1 MSMKPD
7 IPEII
12 QHFQFEGRF
21 LDAVP
26 YGLGHINDTYAI
38 RFQLPDGRIQ
48 RYILQRINHNVF
60 KRPDQVMHNMERVT
74 AHLRTKIIAAGG
86 DPDRE
91 AISLIPAVDGTAYYV
106 STAGDYWRVQR
117 FIEGAKSYQV
127 ADSLDIY
134 YAAAGAYGRFL
145 RMLDDFPADEL
156 YATIPDFHHTPKRFQ
171 TFERSVGEDR
181 AGRVAS
187 VQGEIDFIF
196 DRAKDANVLMDLY
209 DQGLMPDR
217 VTHNDTKF
225 ENVMI
230 DDESGRGVC
239 VIDLDTVMPG
249 FAVFDFGDSVRSGA
263 TTAAEDEPV
272 TSKVHFDL
280 AVFERLAQG
289 FLEETR
295 DVLTPVEVG
304 HLAFGA
310 RLITF
315 EQAIRFL
322 TDYLDGDVYY
332 KTSHERHNLDR
343 CRTQIKLV
351 SEMEDHFEEMN
362 RIVQAYA
369 G

>member
-1 MSMKPD
+1 MKPD
-7 IPEII
+7 LPEVIR
-12 QHFQFEGRF
+12 HFQFQGRF
-21 LDAVP
+21 LDAAP
-26 YGLGHINDTYAI
+26 YGFGHINDTYAV
-38 RFQLPDGRIQ
+38 RFQQPNGHIR

-74 AHLRTKIIAAGG
+74 AHLRAKIIAAGG

-91 AISLIPAVDGTAYYV
+91 AVSLIPTVAGATYCV
-106 STAGDYWRVQR
+106 SAMGDYWRAQR
-117 FIEGAKSYQV
+117 FIEGARSYQM

-145 RMLDDFPADEL
+145 RMLDDFSTDEL
-156 YATIPDFHHTPKRFQ
+156 YETIPDFHHTPKRFQ
-171 TFERSVGEDR
+171 TFTRAVAEDR
-181 AGRVAS
+181 AGRAAS
-187 VQGEIDFIF
+187 VRPEIDFILS
-196 DRAKDANVLMDLY
+196 RADEVDVLMNLSE
-209 DQGLMPDR
+209 QGLMPSR

-263 TTAAEDEPV
+263 TTAAEDEPDA
-272 TSKVHFDL
+272 SKVHFDL
-280 AVFERLAQG
+280 AIFERLAQG

-295 DVLTPVEVG
+295 DVLTPLEVD

-332 KTSHERHNLDR
+332 KTAHERHNLDR
-343 CRTQIKLV
+343 ARTQIKLV
-351 SEMEDHFEEMN
+351 SEMEASFDEMN
-362 RIVQAYA
+362 RIVQRYA